1 MEKSKTYLQ
10 VNGLIKSHRQ
20 HLVLL
25 GQVNGTRSLPRQGT
39 PKGKDVARC
48 VADFYMG
55 AVDVPATHSHN
66 TLSSPKT
73 HFDMTTNN
81 HPLQPCH
88 IPEKGK
94 GERNEGAGEH
104 RVKNW

>member
-1 MEKSKTYLQ
+1 
-10 VNGLIKSHRQ
+10 
-20 HLVLL
+20 
-25 GQVNGTRSLPRQGT
+25 
-39 PKGKDVARC
+39 
-48 VADFYMG
+48 MG